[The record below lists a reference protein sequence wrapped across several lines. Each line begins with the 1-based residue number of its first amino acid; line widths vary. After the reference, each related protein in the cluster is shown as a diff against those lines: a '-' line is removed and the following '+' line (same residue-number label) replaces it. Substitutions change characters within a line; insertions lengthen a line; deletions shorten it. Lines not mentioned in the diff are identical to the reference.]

1 MRRRVTTGVWVAA
14 ALFLSIAA
22 VVFGL
27 SRLMSGG
34 LGSPG
39 GGDVVGFIRIQGG
52 IFDAKDTLASLDK
65 LRRNPRVKSLLLRI
79 DSPGGAVGPT
89 QEIYEEIQ
97 RFRRSG
103 RKVVASLGSV
113 AASGGYYLA
122 SAADRIYAY
131 PGTIT
136 GSIGVVVVLP
146 NAQEMLGKVGI
157 KFNVIKSAPHKDM
170 GSPFRKMTKDDRAI
184 FQRLI
189 DDTYRQFVKAVAAGR
204 GIPMKK
210 ALKIADGSVYSG
222 ERAKELGLVD
232 RLGSQWDATLE
243 AGRFARIVGEPK
255 LLEIPSRGRFWG
267 LLNRTF
273 TGWFGGAPY
282 WGGSPALL
290 QYMWR

>member
-1 MRRRVTTGVWVAA
+1 MA
-14 ALFLSIAA
+14 IAA

-34 LGSPG
+34 IGANG
-39 GGDVVGFIRIQGG
+39 EGDVVGFIRIQGG
-52 IFDAKDTLASLDK
+52 IFDAKDTVASLDK

-122 SAADRIYAY
+122 SAADMIYAY

-146 NAQEMLGKVGI
+146 NAEEMLGKVGL
-157 KFNVIKSAPHKDM
+157 KFNVIKYCVLPLYHGAATLMVASM
-170 GSPFRKMTKDDRAI
+170 AI
-184 FQRLI
+184 ASGRPPG
-189 DDTYRQFVKAVAAGR
+189 DDT
-204 GIPMKK
+204 
-210 ALKIADGSVYSG
+210 
-222 ERAKELGLVD
+222 D
-232 RLGSQWDATLE
+232 RWPPTKTS
-243 AGRFARIVGEPK
+243 
-255 LLEIPSRGRFWG
+255 
-267 LLNRTF
+267 
-273 TGWFGGAPY
+273 
-282 WGGSPALL
+282 
-290 QYMWR
+290 